1 MVRRKGG
8 VLPVL
13 VEKDAGFDVEGYR
26 VGHAGEE
33 RRVVVWDEREI
44 INKAAGVGR
53 EGWGFSW
60 EGFVR
65 VINEVAGC
73 VERVC
78 AVWVTIEHVGIHGA
92 DEGVVFVGGLFGG
105 YQDAHALAGGEIY
118 KVSFLSYGV
127 DAIDFDDGHLVLI
140 KLDKEGGECGLVDYS
155 GHVSFAGGDFE
166 RCRCIV
172 IENGRVRN
180 RFCPVRIGCYR

>member
-1 MVRRKGG
+1 M
-8 VLPVL
+8 
-13 VEKDAGFDVEGYR
+13 
-26 VGHAGEE
+26 
-33 RRVVVWDEREI
+33 VVWNEGEI
-44 INKAAGVGR
+44 INEAAGVGT

-78 AVWVTIEHVGIHGA
+78 AVWITVEHIGVHPA
-92 DEGVVFVGGLFGG
+92 DKGVVFVGGLFGG

-118 KVSFLSYGV
+118 KISLLGYGI

-140 KLDKEGGECGLVDYS
+140 ELDKEGGECGHVDYP
-155 GHVSFAGGDFE
+155 GHVSFARLEIE
-166 RCRCIV
+166 RCGGIV
-172 IENGRVRN
+172 IENGGVRN
-180 RFCPVRIGCYR
+180 RFCAVRIGRHG